1 MLVALVIFLV
11 PKRYKVWVAT
21 GVVSLVALA
30 AIAVA
35 VMAFMRESVE
45 LVKFVTPF
53 FGEEALSVDKLS
65 ALMLIIISVAS
76 VATVLYSKG
85 YVAGYLERY
94 SEAHISM
101 HYTALVTLVVSMMLV
116 VVSSGGFSFLFAWE
130 LMTIASF
137 MLILFEAERQEVRR
151 AALNYLVMMH
161 IGFLFLVVGFVM
173 LFNVAGSANFAAIN
187 DYYEKANLLPLFVV
201 LFIGFGMKAGLFPM
215 HIWLPEAHPAA
226 PSHVSAIMS
235 GVMIKT
241 GVYGIIRLMQVENL
255 GGDMLFTIGLI
266 VLVAGAVTGL
276 WGVILAAMQN
286 DIKRLLAYSSI
297 ENVGVILI
305 GLGIAAVGYASGDE
319 VVGPLVGMCG
329 MCGALL
335 HMVNHSL
342 FKTMLF
348 FSAGNIYSKMHT
360 TAMNQMGG
368 LAKHM
373 PITAIVMLFATIAIC
388 ALPPLNGFVSE
399 LLIYIGMFNGVSSAD
414 EVLYAVTGII
424 VLSLIGGLVVLA
436 FTKLYSIVFL
446 GSPRSHHVA
455 ECPEVDN
462 QRIVAISIPAAFI
475 LIIGLAPQYVI
486 LPIAQVAQ
494 DLISPTAQVAQDVI
508 SPTAQVVPD
517 YYSIAVNEFAPTL
530 QSLSFVGIAFILVAT
545 LLYFIKRRA
554 QRNRTIAEGPT
565 WGCGFTATNTRMQYT
580 GESFSEGLENI
591 GKPLMKHTVDG
602 RAVDKDEI
610 FPMPHSYNIG
620 HKDKVDSLLGRWW
633 VQMMHRI
640 NNYVMRLRTGK
651 VNHYITFALLFFVVV
666 LILTLCGVL

>member
-1 MLVALVIFLV
+1 MYLYSLIAAMLVALVIFLV

-30 AIAVA
+30 AITVA
-35 VMAFMRESVE
+35 VMAFMGQPVE

-53 FGEEALSVDKLS
+53 FGEESLAIDKLS

-137 MLILFEAERQEVRR
+137 MLILFEADRQEVRR

-173 LFNVAGSANFAAIN
+173 LYNVTGSANFAAIN
-187 DYYEKANLLPLFVV
+187 AYYEHANLLPLFVI

-241 GVYGIIRLMQVENL
+241 GVYGIIRIMQVEEL
-255 GGDMLFTIGLI
+255 RADMLFTIGLI
-266 VLVAGAVTGL
+266 VLVSGAVTGL

-305 GLGIAAVGYASGDE
+305 GLGIAAVGHAAGS
-319 VVGPLVGMCG
+319 PLVGMCG

-342 FKTMLF
+342 FKSMLF

-373 PITAIVMLFATIAIC
+373 PITAILMLFATVAIC

-399 LLIYIGMFNGVSSAD
+399 LLIYIGMFNGVSNGY
-414 EVLYAVTGII
+414 EVLYSVTGII
-424 VLSLIGGLVVLA
+424 VLSLIGGIVVLA
-436 FTKLYSIVFL
+436 FTKLYSVVFL

-455 ECPEVDN
+455 ESTEVDSL
-462 QRIVAISIPAAFI
+462 RIVAMSIPAAFI

-486 LPIAQVAQ
+486 IPISHVAEEVTN
-494 DLISPTAQVAQDVI
+494 SVNT
-508 SPTAQVVPD
+508 
-517 YYSIAVNEFAPTL
+517 IAVEHFAPTL
-530 QSLSFVGIAFILVAT
+530 ESLSYVSIAFILVVT
-545 LLYFIKRRA
+545 LLFFIKRRA

-565 WGCGFTATNTRMQYT
+565 WGCGFTAVNTRMQYT

-591 GKPLMKHTVDG
+591 GKPLMKNTVDG

-610 FPMPHSYNIG
+610 FPLPHRYRIR

-640 NNYVMRLRTGK
+640 NEYVMRLRTGK
-651 VNHYITFALLFFVVV
+651 VNNYITFALLFFVVV

>member
-1 MLVALVIFLV
+1 MYLYSLIAAMLVALVIFLV

-30 AIAVA
+30 AITVA
-35 VMAFMRESVE
+35 VMAFMGQPVE

-53 FGEEALSVDKLS
+53 FGEESLAVDKLS
-65 ALMLIIISVAS
+65 ALMLIIIAVAS

-137 MLILFEAERQEVRR
+137 MLILFEADRQEVRR

-173 LFNVAGSANFAAIN
+173 LYNVAGSANFAAIN
-187 DYYEKANLLPLFVV
+187 AYYEHANLLPLFVI

-241 GVYGIIRLMQVENL
+241 GVYGIIRIMQVEEL
-255 GGDMLFTIGLI
+255 RADMLFTIGLI
-266 VLVAGAVTGL
+266 VLVSGAVTGL

-305 GLGIAAVGYASGDE
+305 GLGIAAVGHAAGS
-319 VVGPLVGMCG
+319 PLVGMCG

-373 PITAIVMLFATIAIC
+373 PITAILMLFATVAIC

-399 LLIYIGMFNGVSSAD
+399 LLIYIGMFNGVSNGY
-414 EVLYAVTGII
+414 EVLYSVTGII
-424 VLSLIGGLVVLA
+424 VLSLIGGIVVLA
-436 FTKLYSIVFL
+436 FTKLYSVVFL

-455 ECPEVDN
+455 ESTEVDSL
-462 QRIVAISIPAAFI
+462 RIVAMSIPAAFI
-475 LIIGLAPQYVI
+475 LLIGLAPQYVI
-486 LPIAQVAQ
+486 IPISHVAEEVTN
-494 DLISPTAQVAQDVI
+494 SVNT
-508 SPTAQVVPD
+508 
-517 YYSIAVNEFAPTL
+517 IAVEHFAPTL
-530 QSLSFVGIAFILVAT
+530 ESLSYVSIAFILVVT
-545 LLYFIKRRA
+545 LLFFIKRRA

-565 WGCGFTATNTRMQYT
+565 WGCGFTAVNTRMQYT

-591 GKPLMKHTVDG
+591 GKPLMKNTVDG

-610 FPMPHSYNIG
+610 FPLPHRYRIR

-640 NNYVMRLRTGK
+640 NEYVMRLRTGK
-651 VNHYITFALLFFVVV
+651 VNNYITFALLFFVVV

>member
-1 MLVALVIFLV
+1 MYLYSLIAAMLVALVIFLV

-35 VMAFMRESVE
+35 VMAFTGESVE

-53 FGEEALSVDKLS
+53 FGEEALAVDKLS

-76 VATVLYSKG
+76 VATLLYSKG

-116 VVSSGGFSFLFAWE
+116 VVSSGGFSFLFSWE

-137 MLILFEAERQEVRR
+137 MLILFEADRQEVRR

-161 IGFLFLVVGFVM
+161 IGFLFLVAGFVM
-173 LFNVAGSANFAAIN
+173 LYNVTGSANFAAIN
-187 DYYEKANLLPLFVV
+187 AYYEHANLLPLFVI

-241 GVYGIIRLMQVENL
+241 GVYGIIRIMQVEEL
-255 GGDMLFTIGLI
+255 RADMLFTIGLI
-266 VLVAGAVTGL
+266 VLVSGAVTGL

-305 GLGIAAVGYASGDE
+305 GLGIAAVGHAAGS
-319 VVGPLVGMCG
+319 PLVGMCG

-373 PITAIVMLFATIAIC
+373 PITAIVMLFATVAIC

-399 LLIYIGMFNGVSSAD
+399 LLIYIGMFNGVSSGY
-414 EVLYAVTGII
+414 EVLYSVTGII
-424 VLSLIGGLVVLA
+424 VLSLIGGIVVLA
-436 FTKLYSIVFL
+436 FTKLYSVVFL

-455 ECPEVDN
+455 ECTEVDN
-462 QRIVAISIPAAFI
+462 QRIIATCIPAAFI
-475 LIIGLAPQYVI
+475 LIIGLVPQYVI
-486 LPIAQVAQ
+486 IPISHVAEEA
-494 DLISPTAQVAQDVI
+494 TN
-508 SPTAQVVPD
+508 
-517 YYSIAVNEFAPTL
+517 SINTIAIEHFAPTL
-530 QSLSFVGIAFILVAT
+530 ESLSYVSIAFILVVT

-591 GKPLMKHTVDG
+591 GKPLMKNTVDG

-610 FPMPHSYNIG
+610 FPLPHRYRIR

-640 NNYVMRLRTGK
+640 NEYVMRLRTGK
-651 VNHYITFALLFFVVV
+651 VNNYITFALLFFVVV

>member
-1 MLVALVIFLV
+1 MYLYSLIAAMLVALVIFLV

-30 AIAVA
+30 AITVA
-35 VMAFMRESVE
+35 VMAFMGQPVE

-53 FGEEALSVDKLS
+53 FGEESLAVDKLS
-65 ALMLIIISVAS
+65 ALMLIIIAVAS

-137 MLILFEAERQEVRR
+137 MLILFEADRQEVRR

-161 IGFLFLVVGFVM
+161 IGFLFLVAGFVM
-173 LFNVAGSANFAAIN
+173 LYNVAGSANFAAIN
-187 DYYEKANLLPLFVV
+187 AYYEHANLLPLFVI

-241 GVYGIIRLMQVENL
+241 GVYGIIRIMQVEEL
-255 GGDMLFTIGLI
+255 RADMLFTIGLI
-266 VLVAGAVTGL
+266 VLVSGAVTGL

-305 GLGIAAVGYASGDE
+305 GLGIAAVGHAAGS
-319 VVGPLVGMCG
+319 PLVGMCG

-373 PITAIVMLFATIAIC
+373 PITAILMLFATVAIC

-399 LLIYIGMFNGVSSAD
+399 LLIYIGMFNGVSNGY
-414 EVLYAVTGII
+414 EVLYSVTGII
-424 VLSLIGGLVVLA
+424 VLSLIGGIVVLA
-436 FTKLYSIVFL
+436 FTKLYSVVFL

-455 ECPEVDN
+455 ESTEVDSL
-462 QRIVAISIPAAFI
+462 RIVAMSIPAAFI

-486 LPIAQVAQ
+486 IPISHVAEEVTN
-494 DLISPTAQVAQDVI
+494 SVNT
-508 SPTAQVVPD
+508 
-517 YYSIAVNEFAPTL
+517 IAVEHFAPTL
-530 QSLSFVGIAFILVAT
+530 ESLSYVSIAFILVVT
-545 LLYFIKRRA
+545 LLFFIKRRA

-565 WGCGFTATNTRMQYT
+565 WGCGFTAVNTRMQYT

-591 GKPLMKHTVDG
+591 GKPLMKNTVDG

-610 FPMPHSYNIG
+610 FPLPHRYRIR

-640 NNYVMRLRTGK
+640 NEYVMRLRTGK
-651 VNHYITFALLFFVVV
+651 VNNYITFALLFFVVV

>member
-1 MLVALVIFLV
+1 MYLYSLIAAMLVALVIFLV

-21 GVVSLVALA
+21 GLVSLVALA
-30 AIAVA
+30 AITVA
-35 VMAFMRESVE
+35 VMAFMSQPVE

-53 FGEEALSVDKLS
+53 FGEESLAVDKLS

-137 MLILFEAERQEVRR
+137 MLILFEADRQEVRR

-173 LFNVAGSANFAAIN
+173 LYNVTGSANFAAIN
-187 DYYEKANLLPLFVV
+187 AYYEHANLLPLFVI

-241 GVYGIIRLMQVENL
+241 GVYGIIRIMQVEEL
-255 GGDMLFTIGLI
+255 RADMLFTIGLI
-266 VLVAGAVTGL
+266 VLVSGAVTGL

-305 GLGIAAVGYASGDE
+305 GLGIAAVGHAAGS
-319 VVGPLVGMCG
+319 PLVGMCG

-373 PITAIVMLFATIAIC
+373 PITAILMLFATVAIC

-399 LLIYIGMFNGVSSAD
+399 LLIYIGMFNGVSNGY
-414 EVLYAVTGII
+414 EVLYSVTGII
-424 VLSLIGGLVVLA
+424 VLSLIGGIVVLA
-436 FTKLYSIVFL
+436 FTKLYSVVFL

-455 ECPEVDN
+455 ESTEVDSL
-462 QRIVAISIPAAFI
+462 RIVAMSIPAAFI

-486 LPIAQVAQ
+486 RPIAHVAEEVTN
-494 DLISPTAQVAQDVI
+494 SVNT
-508 SPTAQVVPD
+508 
-517 YYSIAVNEFAPTL
+517 IAVEHFAPTL
-530 QSLSFVGIAFILVAT
+530 ESLSYVSIAFILVVT
-545 LLYFIKRRA
+545 LLFFIKRRA

-565 WGCGFTATNTRMQYT
+565 WGCGFTAVNTRMQYT

-591 GKPLMKHTVDG
+591 GKPLMKNTVDG

-610 FPMPHSYNIG
+610 FPLPHRYRIR

-640 NNYVMRLRTGK
+640 NEYVMRLRTGK
-651 VNHYITFALLFFVVV
+651 VNNYITFALLFFVVV

>member
-1 MLVALVIFLV
+1 MYLYSLIAAMLVALVIFLV

-30 AIAVA
+30 AITVA
-35 VMAFMRESVE
+35 VMAFMGQPVE

-53 FGEEALSVDKLS
+53 FGEESLAVDKLS
-65 ALMLIIISVAS
+65 ALMLIIIAVAS

-137 MLILFEAERQEVRR
+137 MLILFEAGRQEVRR

-173 LFNVAGSANFAAIN
+173 LYNVTGSANFAAIN
-187 DYYEKANLLPLFVV
+187 AYYEHANLLPLFVI

-241 GVYGIIRLMQVENL
+241 GVYGIIRIMQVEEL
-255 GGDMLFTIGLI
+255 RADMLFTIGLI
-266 VLVAGAVTGL
+266 VLVSGAVTGL

-305 GLGIAAVGYASGDE
+305 GLGIAAVGHAAGS
-319 VVGPLVGMCG
+319 PLVGMCG

-373 PITAIVMLFATIAIC
+373 PITAILMLFATVAIC

-399 LLIYIGMFNGVSSAD
+399 LLIYIGMFNGVSNGY
-414 EVLYAVTGII
+414 EVLYSVTGII
-424 VLSLIGGLVVLA
+424 VLSLIGGIVVLA

-455 ECPEVDN
+455 ESTEVDSL
-462 QRIVAISIPAAFI
+462 RIVAMSIPAAFI

-486 LPIAQVAQ
+486 IPIAHVAEEVTN
-494 DLISPTAQVAQDVI
+494 SVNT
-508 SPTAQVVPD
+508 
-517 YYSIAVNEFAPTL
+517 IAVEHFAPTL
-530 QSLSFVGIAFILVAT
+530 ESLSYVSIAFILVVT
-545 LLYFIKRRA
+545 LLFFIKRRA

-565 WGCGFTATNTRMQYT
+565 WGCGFTAVNTRMQYT

-591 GKPLMKHTVDG
+591 GKPLMKNTVDG

-610 FPMPHSYNIG
+610 FPLPHRYRIR

-640 NNYVMRLRTGK
+640 NEYVMRLRTGK
-651 VNHYITFALLFFVVV
+651 VNNYITFALLFFVVV

>member
-1 MLVALVIFLV
+1 MYLYSLIAAMLVALVIFLV

-30 AIAVA
+30 AITVA
-35 VMAFMRESVE
+35 VMAFMGQPVE

-53 FGEEALSVDKLS
+53 FGEESLAVDKLS

-137 MLILFEAERQEVRR
+137 MLILFEADRQEVRR

-173 LFNVAGSANFAAIN
+173 LYNVTGSANFAAIN
-187 DYYEKANLLPLFVV
+187 AYYEHANLLPLFVI

-241 GVYGIIRLMQVENL
+241 GVYGIIRIMQVEEL
-255 GGDMLFTIGLI
+255 RADMLFTIGLI
-266 VLVAGAVTGL
+266 VLVSGAVTGL

-305 GLGIAAVGYASGDE
+305 GLGIAAVGHAAGS
-319 VVGPLVGMCG
+319 PLVGMCG

-373 PITAIVMLFATIAIC
+373 PITAILMLFATVAIC

-399 LLIYIGMFNGVSSAD
+399 LLIYIGMFNGVSNGY
-414 EVLYAVTGII
+414 EVLYSVTGII
-424 VLSLIGGLVVLA
+424 VLSLIGGIVVLA
-436 FTKLYSIVFL
+436 FTKLYSVVFL

-455 ECPEVDN
+455 ESTEVDSL
-462 QRIVAISIPAAFI
+462 RIVAMSIPAAFI

-486 LPIAQVAQ
+486 RPIAHVAEEVTN
-494 DLISPTAQVAQDVI
+494 SVNT
-508 SPTAQVVPD
+508 
-517 YYSIAVNEFAPTL
+517 IAVEHFAPTL
-530 QSLSFVGIAFILVAT
+530 ESLSYVSIAFILVVT
-545 LLYFIKRRA
+545 LLFFIKRRA

-565 WGCGFTATNTRMQYT
+565 WGCGFTAVNTRMQYT

-591 GKPLMKHTVDG
+591 GKPLMKNTVDG

-610 FPMPHSYNIG
+610 FPLPHRYRIR

-640 NNYVMRLRTGK
+640 NEYVMRLRTGK
-651 VNHYITFALLFFVVV
+651 VNSYITFALLFFVVV

>member
-1 MLVALVIFLV
+1 MYLYSLIAAMLVALVIFLV

-30 AIAVA
+30 AITVA
-35 VMAFMRESVE
+35 VMAFMGQPVE

-53 FGEEALSVDKLS
+53 FGEESLAVDKLS

-137 MLILFEAERQEVRR
+137 MLILFEADRQEVRR

-173 LFNVAGSANFAAIN
+173 LYNVTGSANFAAIN
-187 DYYEKANLLPLFVV
+187 AYYEHANLLPLFVI

-241 GVYGIIRLMQVENL
+241 GVYGIIRIMQVEEL
-255 GGDMLFTIGLI
+255 RADMLFTIGLI
-266 VLVAGAVTGL
+266 VLVSGAVTGL

-305 GLGIAAVGYASGDE
+305 GLGIAAVGHAAGS
-319 VVGPLVGMCG
+319 PLVGMCG

-373 PITAIVMLFATIAIC
+373 PITAILMLFATVAIC

-399 LLIYIGMFNGVSSAD
+399 LLIYIGMFNGVSNGY
-414 EVLYAVTGII
+414 EVLYSVTGII
-424 VLSLIGGLVVLA
+424 VLSLIGGIVVLA
-436 FTKLYSIVFL
+436 FTKLYSVVFL

-455 ECPEVDN
+455 ESTEVDSL
-462 QRIVAISIPAAFI
+462 RIVAMSIPAAFI

-486 LPIAQVAQ
+486 IPISHVAEEVTN
-494 DLISPTAQVAQDVI
+494 SVNT
-508 SPTAQVVPD
+508 
-517 YYSIAVNEFAPTL
+517 IAVEHFAPTL
-530 QSLSFVGIAFILVAT
+530 ESLSYVSIAFILVVT
-545 LLYFIKRRA
+545 LLFFIKRRA

-565 WGCGFTATNTRMQYT
+565 WGCGFTAVNTRMQYT

-591 GKPLMKHTVDG
+591 GKPLMKNTVDG

-610 FPMPHSYNIG
+610 FPLPHRYRIR

-640 NNYVMRLRTGK
+640 NEYVMRLRTGK
-651 VNHYITFALLFFVVV
+651 VNNYITFALLFFVVV

>member
-1 MLVALVIFLV
+1 MYLYSLLAAIIIALVIFLV
-11 PKRYKVWVAT
+11 PKRYKVWAAT

-30 AIAVA
+30 AMAVA
-35 VMAFMRESVE
+35 VMAFMGETVE
-45 LVKFVTPF
+45 LVKFTTPF
-53 FGEEALSVDKLS
+53 FGEESLAVDKLS
-65 ALMLIIISVAS
+65 ALMLVIISVAS
-76 VATVLYSKG
+76 VATVLYSRG
-85 YVAGYLERY
+85 YVEGYLKRF

-116 VVSSGGFSFLFAWE
+116 VMSSGGFSFLFAWE

-137 MLILFEAERQEVRR
+137 MLILFEADRQEVRR

-173 LFNVAGSANFAAIN
+173 LFNVAGSANFSAIN
-187 DYYEKANLLPLFVV
+187 DYYEHANLLPLFVV

-241 GVYGIIRLMQVENL
+241 GVYGIIRIMQVENL
-255 GGDMLFTIGLI
+255 EGDMLFTIGLI
-266 VLVAGAVTGL
+266 VLVSGAVTGL
-276 WGVILAAMQN
+276 WGVIFAAMQN
-286 DIKRLLAYSSI
+286 DVKRLLAYSSI
-297 ENVGVILI
+297 ENIGVILI
-305 GLGIAAVGYASGDE
+305 GLGIAAVGHAAGS
-319 VVGPLVGMCG
+319 PLVGMCG

-373 PITAIVMLFATIAIC
+373 PITAIMMLFATVALC

-399 LLIYIGMFNGVSSAD
+399 LLIYIGMFNGVSSGY
-414 EVLYAVTGII
+414 EVLYSVTGII
-424 VLSLIGGLVVLA
+424 VLSLIGGIVVLA
-436 FTKLYSIVFL
+436 FTKLYSVVFL

-455 ECPEVDN
+455 ECTEVDN
-462 QRIVAISIPAAFI
+462 LRIAAMCIPAAFI
-475 LIIGLAPQYVI
+475 LMIGLAPQYII
-486 LPIAQVAQ
+486 LPIADVAEQVTN
-494 DLISPTAQVAQDVI
+494 SVNT
-508 SPTAQVVPD
+508 
-517 YYSIAVNEFAPTL
+517 IAVKHFAPTL
-530 QSLSFVGIAFILVAT
+530 SALSYVSIAFVVVVV
-545 LLYFIKRRA
+545 LLYVIKRSA
-554 QRNRTIAEGPT
+554 QRNRVVSEGPT
-565 WGCGFTATNTRMQYT
+565 WGCGFTAVNTRMQYT

-591 GKPLMKHTVDG
+591 GKPLMKNTVDG

-610 FPMPHSYNIG
+610 FPMPHRYRIRHN
-620 HKDKVDSLLGRWW
+620 DKIDSLLGRWW

-640 NNYVMRLRTGK
+640 NEYVMRLRTGK

>member
-1 MLVALVIFLV
+1 
-11 PKRYKVWVAT
+11 
-21 GVVSLVALA
+21 
-30 AIAVA
+30 
-35 VMAFMRESVE
+35 
-45 LVKFVTPF
+45 
-53 FGEEALSVDKLS
+53 
-65 ALMLIIISVAS
+65 
-76 VATVLYSKG
+76 
-85 YVAGYLERY
+85 
-94 SEAHISM
+94 M

-116 VVSSGGFSFLFAWE
+116 VMSSGGFSFLFAWE

-137 MLILFEAERQEVRR
+137 MLILFEADRQEVRR

-173 LFNVAGSANFAAIN
+173 LFNVAGSANFSAIN
-187 DYYEKANLLPLFVV
+187 DYYEHANLLPLFVV

-241 GVYGIIRLMQVENL
+241 GVYGIIRIMQVENL
-255 GGDMLFTIGLI
+255 EGDMLFTIGLI
-266 VLVAGAVTGL
+266 VLVSGAVTGL
-276 WGVILAAMQN
+276 WGVIFAAMQN
-286 DIKRLLAYSSI
+286 DVKRLLAYSSI
-297 ENVGVILI
+297 ENIGVILI
-305 GLGIAAVGYASGDE
+305 GLGIAAVGHAAGS
-319 VVGPLVGMCG
+319 PLVGMCG

-373 PITAIVMLFATIAIC
+373 PITAIMMLFATVAIC

-399 LLIYIGMFNGVSSAD
+399 LLIYIGMFNGVSSGY
-414 EVLYAVTGII
+414 EVLYSVTGII
-424 VLSLIGGLVVLA
+424 VLSLIGGIVVLA
-436 FTKLYSIVFL
+436 FTKLYSVVFL

-455 ECPEVDN
+455 ECTEVDN
-462 QRIVAISIPAAFI
+462 LRIAAMCIPAAFI
-475 LIIGLAPQYVI
+475 LIIGLAPQYII
-486 LPIAQVAQ
+486 LPIADVAEQVTN
-494 DLISPTAQVAQDVI
+494 SVNT
-508 SPTAQVVPD
+508 
-517 YYSIAVNEFAPTL
+517 IAVEHFAPTL
-530 QSLSFVGIAFILVAT
+530 SALSYVSIAFVVVVV
-545 LLYFIKRRA
+545 LLYVIKRSA
-554 QRNRTIAEGPT
+554 QRNRVVSEGPT
-565 WGCGFTATNTRMQYT
+565 WGCGFTAVNTRMQYT

-591 GKPLMKHTVDG
+591 GKPLMKNTVDG

-610 FPMPHSYNIG
+610 FPMPHRYRIRHN
-620 HKDKVDSLLGRWW
+620 DKIDSLLGRWW

-640 NNYVMRLRTGK
+640 NEYVMRLRTGK
-651 VNHYITFALLFFVVV
+651 VNNYITFALLFFVVV

>member
-1 MLVALVIFLV
+1 MYLYSLIAAMLVALVIFLV

-30 AIAVA
+30 AITVA
-35 VMAFMRESVE
+35 VMAFMGQPVE

-53 FGEEALSVDKLS
+53 FGEESLAIDKLS
-65 ALMLIIISVAS
+65 ALMLIIIAVAS

-137 MLILFEAERQEVRR
+137 MLILFEADRQEVRR

-173 LFNVAGSANFAAIN
+173 LYNVAGSANFAAIN
-187 DYYEKANLLPLFVV
+187 AYYEHANLLPLFVI

-241 GVYGIIRLMQVENL
+241 GVYGIIRIMQVEEL
-255 GGDMLFTIGLI
+255 RADMLFTIGLI
-266 VLVAGAVTGL
+266 VLVSGAVTGL

-305 GLGIAAVGYASGDE
+305 GLGIAAVGHAAGS
-319 VVGPLVGMCG
+319 PLVGMCG

-373 PITAIVMLFATIAIC
+373 PITAILMLFATVAIC

-399 LLIYIGMFNGVSSAD
+399 LLIYIGMFNGVSNGY
-414 EVLYAVTGII
+414 EVLYSVTGII
-424 VLSLIGGLVVLA
+424 VLSLIGGIVVLA
-436 FTKLYSIVFL
+436 FTKLYSVVFL

-455 ECPEVDN
+455 ESTEVDSL
-462 QRIVAISIPAAFI
+462 RIVAMSIPAAFI

-486 LPIAQVAQ
+486 IPISHVAEEVTN
-494 DLISPTAQVAQDVI
+494 SVNT
-508 SPTAQVVPD
+508 
-517 YYSIAVNEFAPTL
+517 IAVEHFAPTL
-530 QSLSFVGIAFILVAT
+530 ESLSYVSIAFILVVT
-545 LLYFIKRRA
+545 LLFFIKRRA

-565 WGCGFTATNTRMQYT
+565 WGCGFTAVNTRMQYT

-591 GKPLMKHTVDG
+591 GKPLMKNTVDG

-610 FPMPHSYNIG
+610 FPLPHRYRIR

-640 NNYVMRLRTGK
+640 NEYVMRLRTGK
-651 VNHYITFALLFFVVV
+651 VNNYITFALLFFVVV